1 MSSAASFNAIN
12 LNPVITL
19 TSDFG
24 HKDPYLASLKGE
36 LVRLLKNPVIID
48 ISHEIEPFH
57 IAQAAF
63 IVQNSYAHFPEGSV
77 HILCVDDTVSPENK
91 PIVAKLNKHYFV
103 CADNGILSL
112 ISPKFK
118 PDEVYEI
125 DIQKVPINSFS
136 TRAIFVQAA
145 AHLMRGGAPS
155 VIGKATKQ
163 INVRLP
169 FTPSVNND
177 KKTITGK
184 VIYIDNYENV
194 ITNISEELFAEIGQ
208 GRSFSI
214 QVRNNEIKQVVRSYG
229 EVIRYDIDK
238 NKRIEGGKELAL
250 FNSLGLLELA
260 IYKSNPKHTGGASS
274 LFGLQYLDVIS
285 VHFE

>member
-1 MSSAASFNAIN
+1 M
-12 LNPVITL
+12 NPVITL

-24 HKDPYLASLKGE
+24 QKDPYLASLKGE
-36 LVRLLKNPVIID
+36 LHRLLEHPVIVD

-63 IVQNSYAHFPEGSV
+63 IVQNSYTHFPEQSV
-77 HILCVDDTVSPENK
+77 HILCIDDTVSPENK

-103 CADNGILSL
+103 CANNGILSL
-112 ISPKFK
+112 ISSKFK
-118 PDEVYEI
+118 ADEVYEI
-125 DIQKVPINSFS
+125 DIQKAPTDSFS
-136 TRAIFVQAA
+136 TRVIFAQAA
-145 AHLMRGGAPS
+145 AHLIRGGAPN
-155 VIGKATKQ
+155 VIGKKIEQ
-163 INVRLP
+163 IKILLP

-194 ITNISEELFAEIGQ
+194 ITNISEELFQEIGQ
-208 GRSFSI
+208 GRSFTI
-214 QVRNNEIKQVVRSYG
+214 QVRNNKIKQVVRSYA
-229 EVIRYDIDK
+229 EVIRFDIDK
-238 NKRIEGGKELAL
+238 NKRMEGGKELAL

-260 IYKSNPKHTGGASS
+260 IYKSNPNHTGGASS
-274 LFGLQYLDVIS
+274 LFGLQYLDVVS